1 MRIMLPVNG
10 SLLAASSVVLVVAVF
25 LPWHSQALLLVGPT
39 TNHNKYLFLAPQQ
52 PQQRRRRRQQQQQQC
67 RNNFDT
73 VSNLIDLSMTEVSG
87 ATIPEDTCTSLEATT
102 TTGATH
108 VIQGIVCREIPME
121 LPVVGRIT
129 ILEATADSQE
139 DLVNLALLLEDEE
152 PSTTLETSQDS
163 SSSRRSCQKEQLQRL
178 NAGDPYGA
186 VLWPAAWAVARHL
199 LVGDATIDDEG
210 KTLVDSELVP
220 ILPLQGLTILEL
232 GTGTGLVSIAAALGG
247 AKRVVA
253 TDYEAMALSLTR
265 HAVDTFHPHISST
278 IETRLLD
285 LCDYDTV
292 PLPLA
297 DIVVAADILYEAK
310 TGIAMAHRVVE
321 ALQRGSR
328 VVVGDSPGRPGRPAF
343 LTTLHELGVPPDNA
357 TFVDRIGRTCS
368 GPRHELICG
377 VGSTSV
383 SETPQELAVAIMD
396 LHPTILNK

>member
-1 MRIMLPVNG
+1 MSRMFHVNG
-10 SLLAASSVVLVVAVF
+10 SLLAWSSVFLVVAIF
-25 LPWHSQALLLVGPT
+25 LPERCHAFSLVGPT
-39 TNHNKYLFLAPQQ
+39 THHHKDLFLSPQQ
-52 PQQRRRRRQQQQQQC
+52 PQQQRRRQQRQQHC
-67 RNNFDT
+67 RNNQDT
-73 VSNLIDLSMTEVSG
+73 ESHPIGWSTTELLSG
-87 ATIPEDTCTSLEATT
+87 ATSPEDITTSLAVATT
-102 TTGATH
+102 TTVATH
-108 VIQGIVCREIPME
+108 VIQGIVCREIPMD

-139 DLVNLALLLEDEE
+139 DLVNLAMLLEDEE
-152 PSTTLETSQDS
+152 PSSTTLKMSQNS
-163 SSSRRSCQKEQLQRL
+163 SSSYSQEDQLQRL

-199 LVGDATIDDEG
+199 LVGDSTIENDDG
-210 KTLVDSELVP
+210 TTIVDSKDIP
-220 ILPLQGLTILEL
+220 KLPLQDLTILEL

-265 HAVDTFHPHISST
+265 HAVDTFHPSVSST
-278 IETRLLD
+278 IETCLLNV
-285 LCDYDTV
+285 CDYDTV
-292 PLPLA
+292 PLPPA
-297 DIVVAADILYEAK
+297 DIVVAADILYEAQ
-310 TGIAMAHRVVE
+310 TGIAMAHRVVQ

-343 LTTLHELGVPPDNA
+343 EMTLRELGITNA

-396 LHPTILNK
+396 LYPNMLKM